1 MTTNDERLRILTLVQ
16 EGKINTSQATQMLQD
31 LEADQTLSGALQAP
45 DQRQSNRLFRI
56 VKKDILSGKTIV
68 EVSIPVSLVQ
78 AGKRIGANFGP
89 ELNLMNQDQIDQL
102 LGNPA
107 EQKIAESDDEEK
119 GEHTEIFLV

>member
-16 EGKINTSQATQMLQD
+16 EGKINTSQASQMLQD
-31 LEADQTLSGALQAP
+31 LEANQTLAGDLQAP
-45 DQRQSNRLFRI
+45 DQRQSNRFFRI

-68 EVSIPVSLVQ
+68 EISIPVSLLQ

-89 ELNLMNQDQIDQL
+89 ELDLMNKDQMDQL